1 MGRKLNTRVKVGVEM
16 IEKVSEN
23 EYKRNGNIVAQI
35 VARVA
40 PGQTL
45 ENRDTDSI
53 YTNHPHGMA

>member
-1 MGRKLNTRVKVGVEM
+1 MEM
-16 IEKVSEN
+16 SEKVSEN

-45 ENRDTDSI
+45 ENRDTNSI
-53 YTNHPHGMA
+53 YANHPHGIA

>member
-1 MGRKLNTRVKVGVEM
+1 MGGKLNIRVKVSVEM
-16 IEKVSEN
+16 SEKVSEN

-45 ENRDTDSI
+45 ENRDTNSI
-53 YTNHPHGMA
+53 YANHPHGIA